1 MTGEYL
7 GNKDGA
13 AKGKLA
19 GTEAFMDHLEYLYKF
34 SNLGTWVVRE
44 MRGKPGQ
51 LSVHATA
58 RALDAGYTK
67 KQRETAVSVCEFLTK
82 GKNPDVLGIQEVHDY
97 AFTGPSGQWGRGWR
111 CSRSAWK
118 VYDSKDNAGTPGGLW
133 IHVELDPA
141 MAKDAKKVAA
151 AWKTVLGG

>member
-1 MTGEYL
+1 MTRVYL

-82 GKNPDVLGIQEVHDY
+82 GKNPDLLGIQEVHDY

-141 MAKDAKKVAA
+141 MAKDSKKVAA
-151 AWKTVLGG
+151 AFKTVLGG